1 MSDPTEAGR
10 RRRLAEINAEPGTR
24 EALEA
29 RHGPV
34 WDTAQLTEEFDC
46 VGFHAPYVVVRR
58 KADGVLGS
66 LEFQHEPRFYFNFAP
81 HDATQAAAPAS
92 PEETAVVGPDKD
104 YERNYQLLTELL
116 GGYDGVRIENEPY
129 LPLAVERLWDDQIS
143 LCHYGELNGDL
154 MRDPEV
160 VFLVEGQKARPAY
173 FRNDYAAFEQ
183 ATVPGHFSE
192 VPVKEAAQKDLDQ
205 FVSEWWTNIR
215 EQGFFEAAREQ
226 ARGRQHER

>member
-1 MSDPTEAGR
+1 MSDPTEVGR

-24 EALEA
+24 EALAA
-29 RHGPV
+29 RHGAV

-81 HDATQAAAPAS
+81 HDAMQAAERTS
-92 PEETAVVGPDKD
+92 PKETAVVGLGKD

-116 GGYDGVRIENEPY
+116 GDRDHVRIENKPY
-129 LPLAVERLWDDQIS
+129 LPLAVERLWEGYFT
-143 LCHYGELNGDL
+143 LCHYGELNGDP

-160 VFLVEGQKARPAY
+160 IFLVEGNSARPAY
-173 FRNDYAAFEQ
+173 FRNDYAAFHQ
-183 ATVPGHFSE
+183 ATVPGCFGDAL
-192 VPVKEAAQKDLDQ
+192 VKEAGQKDLDQ

-215 EQGFFEAAREQ
+215 EQGFFEASREQ
-226 ARGRQHER
+226 VRTRRHER